1 MAVEITYRLKEVH
14 SNLNVLSS
22 KPEVLS
28 TREFGESLSK
38 RILSR
43 LGLTRANCRIRRLVV
58 RKKRH
63 TEITEAHY
71 YISLTVFTTPECQFQ
86 TILTKANGPVGN
98 EIKVYLNKTSYI
110 TLHVSIEVHSDIITN
125 DVKLIY
131 YESKSMFR
139 GGTNRI
145 VFRLQSN
152 TYCPKVHLNDPEFK
166 ALPGE
171 IMKELTTLGNDQNN
185 YSFSVCWDAYLS
197 IMSTFNGVGQLNR
210 MNEMKYTSF
219 IVLFALYNCNI

>member
-1 MAVEITYRLKEVH
+1 MAVEINYHLKEVH

-38 RILSR
+38 RILRR
-43 LGLTRANCRIRRLVV
+43 LGLTRANCYISRLSVD
-58 RKKRH
+58 KKLH
-63 TEITEAHY
+63 VEITEAVY
-71 YISLTVFTTPECQFQ
+71 YICLIVGTTPECQFQ
-86 TILTKANGPVGN
+86 TILTKVNGSVGN

-110 TLHVSIEVHSDIITN
+110 TLHMSLEVHSDIITH

-131 YESKSMFR
+131 FKSKKVIR
-139 GGTNRI
+139 GGAAGF
-145 VFRLQSN
+145 VFKLRSN
-152 TYCPKVHLNDPEFK
+152 IYCPEVYLNDTEFK
-166 ALPGE
+166 ALPGG

-185 YSFSVCWDAYLS
+185 SSFSVCWDAYLS
-197 IMSTFNGVGQLNR
+197 IMSTFNCVGQLNR
-210 MNEMKYTSF
+210 MNEMKYISF